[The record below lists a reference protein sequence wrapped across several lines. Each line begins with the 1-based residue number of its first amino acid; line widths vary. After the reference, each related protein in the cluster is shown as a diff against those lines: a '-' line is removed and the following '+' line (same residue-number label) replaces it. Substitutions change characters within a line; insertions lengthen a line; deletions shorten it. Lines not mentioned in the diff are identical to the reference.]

1 MGNSSRRRED
11 SILNGSGHPT
21 STAPRATALLFPI
34 HCPSSATGGRQGWT
48 PYAKL
53 ACLSVGWTQK
63 RGQKNEQDQRD
74 SLVITTIHFWEAA
87 NPGQRVGGCGRYG
100 NGQPQEVTCRYK
112 PQRDIILSDLL
123 TVQKDTEEAN
133 TKGS

>member
-1 MGNSSRRRED
+1 MKK
-11 SILNGSGHPT
+11 
-21 STAPRATALLFPI
+21 
-34 HCPSSATGGRQGWT
+34 GRQHPKWIRPPHQYCTQSHGAALPHT
-48 PYAKL
+48 LPQ
-53 ACLSVGWTQK
+53 LSHRWKTGVDTLCKTSLPFGGLVTQK

-112 PQRDIILSDLL
+112 SQRDIILSDLL